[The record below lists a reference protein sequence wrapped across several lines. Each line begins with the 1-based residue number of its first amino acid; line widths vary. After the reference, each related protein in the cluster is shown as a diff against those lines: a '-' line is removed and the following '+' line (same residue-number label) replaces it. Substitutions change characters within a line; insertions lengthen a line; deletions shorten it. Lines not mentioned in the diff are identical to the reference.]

1 MILNQILEQVTI
13 LFSGNSGD
21 GIQFIGRQFT
31 NTSAF
36 LGNNLSTL
44 SDFPAEIRAPRDTI
58 AGLSGFQIHF
68 GSVEITSPGD
78 LYDVLVVMNAAA
90 LKKNFP
96 FIKKGGKIIANTMG
110 FTSKSLQL
118 AGYPPYVDPL
128 KELYDYDVYP
138 LDMIGHSHKLLKN
151 LNLSKKDKEVAKNMF
166 ALGFI
171 YWLYSRPLGYTEYC
185 LKQIFKKNTQLLQA
199 NLNVFRAGYNFGEIS
214 ETFTERFIVKS
225 SNLPS
230 GIYRNV
236 TGNQSITLGLA
247 TAAIQA
253 GLNLFYAGYPI
264 TPASDLL
271 NYFASYKNL
280 GIKSFQAEDEISAIT
295 SAIGASYAGDLGVTG
310 TSGPGMALKQEG
322 LGLAFMLELPLVIIN
337 VQRGGPSTGLPT
349 KTEQSDLLQAIYG
362 CHGEVSIPVL
372 APSSPSRAFTVAFY
386 AAKIAIEHMTPVIL
400 LSDGY
405 LANGSELW
413 RFPKSYKLYTICPP
427 FLKNSK
433 NYRPY
438 QRSEMGVRRWV
449 KPGLAGYEHRI
460 GGLEKEDETGNIS
473 YDPKNHEKMVK
484 LRQKKIDFIKKKLP
498 KPRIDYGKKTGK
510 LLILSWGST
519 YGIVRAAIKILL
531 DEGKSV
537 SHTHLEYIYPLPNGL
552 DTILQNFK
560 KVLITELNNGQLI
573 HLIRDQFLIDAI
585 PFSKIQGIPFTIFE
599 IVEKVREII

>member
-1 MILNQILEQVTI
+1 MIFKKILEQVTI
-13 LFSGNSGD
+13 LFAGNSGD

-58 AGLSGFQIHF
+58 AGISGFQIHF

-96 FIKKGGKIIANTMG
+96 FLKKGGKIIANTMG

-118 AGYPPYVDPL
+118 AGYPPDVDPL

-151 LNLSKKDKEVAKNMF
+151 FNISQKDKEVAKNMF

-185 LKQIFKKNTQLLQA
+185 LKQIFKKNTKLLQA
-199 NLNVFRAGYNFGEIS
+199 NLNVLRAGYNFGEIS

-225 SNLPS
+225 SNRPS

-280 GIKSFQAEDEISAIT
+280 GLKSFQAEDEISAIT

-413 RFPKSYKLYTICPP
+413 RFPKTYQLDTICPP

-433 NYRPY
+433 NYSPY
-438 QRSEMGVRRWV
+438 QRNEMGVRRWV
-449 KPGLAGYEHRI
+449 KPGLVGYEHRI

-498 KPRIDYGKKTGK
+498 KPRIDSGKKTGK

-531 DEGKSV
+531 SEGKSV

-560 KVLITELNNGQLI
+560 KVLIPELNNGQLI
-573 HLIRDQFLIDAI
+573 HIIRDQFLIDAI
-585 PFSKIQGIPFTIFE
+585 PFYKIQGIPFTIFE